1 MRTRCTRQIC
11 AAWLALLN
19 EFLIFGS
26 AYGAAPDQIAAVL
39 NAMSRHYCADKGSQY
54 GALLAEAIV
63 SNADLQD
70 RYVKMFEQEMAKRM
84 GEADYH
90 AMDPYFAG
98 SEPPQYLPDIDYACL
113 FLLDKSSTKYVG
125 LSEKKSKTE
134 KHIGSFGRISMSLPI
149 FSKDAQSAM
158 VVIANQNNDSAF
170 FFLKRRGGDWL
181 VFDKMLGAV
190 Q

>member
-1 MRTRCTRQIC
+1 
-11 AAWLALLN
+11 
-19 EFLIFGS
+19 
-26 AYGAAPDQIAAVL
+26 
-39 NAMSRHYCADKGSQY
+39 
-54 GALLAEAIV
+54 
-63 SNADLQD
+63 
-70 RYVKMFEQEMAKRM
+70 
-84 GEADYH
+84 
-90 AMDPYFAG
+90 
-98 SEPPQYLPDIDYACL
+98 
-113 FLLDKSSTKYVG
+113 LDKSSTKYVG